1 MNNNDLRGVIFS
13 YFRGP
18 QYIKCDE
25 CNGSRFKEEVI
36 EGEDLKNLL
45 AESKLPA

>member
-25 CNGSRFKEEVI
+25 CNEVCR
-36 EGEDLKNLL
+36 DK
-45 AESKLPA
+45 